1 MLDITAPKVLTPS
14 ALFLALT
21 PGLLLQ
27 FPDTTKLFTM
37 KTSQNSVLVHALVF
51 MLVYRSVACVMKMP
65 LTPADLVVPAVMFVL
80 LSPGLL
86 LSIPAKGPHI
96 YAMLVHTLVFAVAF
110 AFLRKTFPQFY

>member
-14 ALFLALT
+14 VLFLALT

-27 FPDTTKLFTM
+27 FPDTM
-37 KTSQNSVLVHALVF
+37 KTSLNSVVVHALVF
-51 MLVYRSVACVMKMP
+51 MAVYRIVACVMKMP
-65 LTPADLVVPAVMFVL
+65 LTPADLVVPATMFVL

-86 LSIPAKGPHI
+86 LSIPSSGPRI